1 MYISYSSQPILQS
14 LLDWKFQ
21 GEIIKESQTFPS
33 EEAFDLV
40 VKLLNIKSLGDRKA
54 LRSYTKKERKHLGQ
68 LSLTSCKLG
77 DEGTCF
83 VAKGN
88 KRVQGTVNK

>member
-33 EEAFDLV
+33 EEAFDLCG
-40 VKLLNIKSLGDRKA
+40 KI
-54 LRSYTKKERKHLGQ
+54 T
-68 LSLTSCKLG
+68 
-77 DEGTCF
+77 
-83 VAKGN
+83 
-88 KRVQGTVNK
+88 